1 MGTVVRLTTPA
12 PESFIL
18 TIRTGNS
25 HAAVTMTPEMVEV
38 LFDDLY
44 DVLNGTTPKDA
55 A

>member
-1 MGTVVRLTTPA
+1 MPTVVRLTAPA

-18 TIRTGNS
+18 TIRNEHS
-25 HAAVTMTPEMVEV
+25 HAAVTMSPEMVEV

-44 DVLNGTTPKDA
+44 DALNGTTPGHA

>member
-18 TIRTGNS
+18 TIRTDSS
-25 HAAVTMTPEMVEV
+25 HAAVTMSPAMVEV

-44 DVLNGTTPKDA
+44 DALNGTTPGDA